1 MRHRFARPITMA
13 AMLASSALLA
23 GGVLVA
29 TAGPTSASNAGG
41 GQTCT
46 SLTGTVDLSAAVPV
60 LTGTL
65 SGCNSVGHNPG
76 AISAVV
82 DITGAPAPI
91 SILWA
96 SGNATTVGS
105 ITAAAFTGDCTAVNP
120 ADIPVT
126 ATITVGGGPFVG
138 TMGTSVLCAD
148 ITNFP
153 MVTIVNNGPVKL

>member
-1 MRHRFARPITMA
+1 MRHFRLGRLA
-13 AMLASSALLA
+13 ASVVMLGSTLGLA
-23 GGVLVA
+23 GGTLLA
-29 TAGPTSASNAGG
+29 TAGPASAAAGG

-46 SLTGTVDLSAAVPV
+46 SLSGTVDLSQAVPV

-76 AISAVV
+76 QISAVV

-91 SILWA
+91 SIFWA
-96 SGNATTVGS
+96 SGNATSVGS

-120 ADIPVT
+120 ADIPII

-138 TMGTSVLCAD
+138 TSGMSTICAD

-153 MVTIVNNGPVKL
+153 MVAIVNNGPVKL